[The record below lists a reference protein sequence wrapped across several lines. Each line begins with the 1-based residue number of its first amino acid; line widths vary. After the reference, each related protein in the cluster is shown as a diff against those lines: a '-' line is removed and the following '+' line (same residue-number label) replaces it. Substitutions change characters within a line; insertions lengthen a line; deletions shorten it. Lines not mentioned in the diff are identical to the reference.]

1 MKMKTSRSRAVAA
14 ALTGLALLGSGAAIT
29 SPPANA
35 ADPLPDCKVAYP
47 VADLIT
53 DLAAPDPVTVTGL
66 TVDTGTVPEGFTG
79 EILGVLNNGIAPG
92 LPMIMARL
100 TSDEIDRVGIWQG
113 MSGSP
118 VYAEDGSLIG
128 AVAYG
133 LTWGPSPVAGITP
146 YEDMDEY
153 MDTMPPLK
161 VAVGPRL
168 AKRVAAETDVTAR
181 QARQGMEQ
189 LPMPLSFSGISKR
202 RLNQM
207 QGKNGPD
214 FIKTRGAAATGASS
228 SSVDAGPEDLVA
240 GGNLG
245 AVISYGDITYG
256 GVGTVTSVCN
266 DRLVGFG
273 HPLGYFGKTTLG
285 LMPAEAIYVQEDP
298 AAPGFKV
305 ANLADDPAGM
315 IDQDRLTGISG
326 PIGAPPPL
334 DMVVTSTVEYP
345 NRPTRTGISHSLVR
359 DYNADITFSQLLAN
373 HDRVIDAYQPG
384 SEAAGF
390 KITGTDA
397 NGNDFKIEWGDTY
410 VSNYDISYESSYEIA
425 ETVYLLSR
433 MKGVSVDNI
442 DATADVVDSTSVL
455 RLKTVQQKRGAK
467 WVAIGRKQPV
477 RVTPGSALHL
487 RAQVTGGGTTKWVPI
502 TVAVPNKV
510 TRNGFLEVTGGL
522 SSWDNGLYGTKTPA
536 QLKSAIAAMPKNDE
550 VKASLEFFKRG
561 KNLVKQS
568 KSAAQP
574 KPVRGRVW
582 AEVQVK
588 R

>member
-214 FIKTRGAAATGASS
+214 FIKTRGATATGASS
-228 SSVDAGPEDLVA
+228 SAVDAGPEDLVA

-245 AVISYGDITYG
+245 AVISYGDITFG

-266 DRLVGFG
+266 NRLVGFG
-273 HPLGYFGKTTLG
+273 HPLGFFGKTTLG
-285 LMPAEAIYVQEDP
+285 LMPAEALYVQEDP

-305 ANLADDPAGM
+305 ANMGEVPAGM

-326 PIGAPPPL
+326 PVGDAFLPPET
-334 DMVVTSTVEYP
+334 DVTSTVTYGTKEEGF
-345 NRPTRTGISHSLVR
+345 NSHSLIK
-359 DYNADITFSQLLAN
+359 DFNADITFSQVLAN

-384 SEAAGF
+384 SEKADF
-390 KITGTDA
+390 TIKGTDA

-536 QLKSAIAAMPKNDE
+536 QLKSAIAAMTKNDE

>member
-1 MKMKTSRSRAVAA
+1 MKIKTSRSRAVAA
-14 ALTGLALLGSGAAIT
+14 ALTGMALIGSGAAVT
-29 SPPANA
+29 TQAANA
-35 ADPLPDCKVAYP
+35 APPAEDCKQAYP
-47 VADLIT
+47 VADLLRG
-53 DLAAPDPVTVTGL
+53 DAVTGL

-128 AVAYG
+128 AVSYG

-146 YEDMDEY
+146 YEDMAEY
-153 MDTMPPLK
+153 MDTTPPLK
-161 VAVGPRL
+161 VTVGPRL
-168 AKRVAAETDVTAR
+168 AKRIAAETDVTAR
-181 QARQGMEQ
+181 QARQGLEQ

-214 FIKTRGAAATGASS
+214 FIKTRGATATGASS
-228 SSVDAGPEDLVA
+228 SAVDAGPEDLVA

-245 AVISYGDITYG
+245 AVISYGDITFG

-266 DRLVGFG
+266 SRLVGFG
-273 HPLGYFGKTTLG
+273 HPLGFFGKTTLG
-285 LMPAEAIYVQEDP
+285 LMPAEALYVQEDP

-305 ANLADDPAGM
+305 ANMGEVPAGM

-326 PIGAPPPL
+326 PVGDAFLPPET
-334 DMVVTSTVEYP
+334 DVTSTVTYGTKEEGF
-345 NRPTRTGISHSLVR
+345 NSHSLIK
-359 DYNADITFSQLLAN
+359 DFNADITFSQVLAN

-384 SEAAGF
+384 SEDAEF
-390 KITGTDA
+390 TITGTDA
-397 NGNDFKIEWGDTY
+397 NANQFEIGWSDTY
-410 VSNYDISYESSYEIA
+410 VSRYDISYESSYEIA
-425 ETVYLLSR
+425 EAVYVLSR
-433 MKGVSVDNI
+433 MKGVKVDSVV
-442 DATADVVDSTSVL
+442 ATADVVDSTAVL

-467 WVAIGRKQPV
+467 WVTIGRKKPV
-477 RVTPGSALHL
+477 LVTPGSTLHL

-502 TVAVPNKV
+502 TVAVPAKV
-510 TRNGFLEVTGGL
+510 TRNGFLEVSGGL
-522 SSWDNGLYGTKTPA
+522 SSWDNGLFGTKTPA
-536 QLKSAIAAMPKNDE
+536 QLKSAIAAMTKNDE
-550 VKASLEFFKRG
+550 VKASLAFFKRG
-561 KNLVKQS
+561 KDLVRQS
-568 KSAAQP
+568 KSAAQA